1 MKTMVWG
8 LILGLGALEGVAQD
22 GKSPQ
27 EEALR
32 KIGADL
38 ARHVKAAD
46 ADGNG
51 TLNLAEYRAFAPA
64 IQKAG
69 EAALNEL
76 DPSIAQKKAA
86 KDLKKYD
93 TNADGALDDAEKKAM
108 AEATPKKEIK
118 EFDWDGDGKLDER
131 EKQAM
136 QWAAEGRQAGDFRK
150 IDADGNGQ
158 LTTEELT
165 AALPTITGIK
175 VKKAK
180 QP

>member
-8 LILGLGALEGVAQD
+8 MILGLGALDAAAQD

-27 EEALR
+27 EEAL
-32 KIGADL
+32 KKLGADL
-38 ARHVKAAD
+38 AKHVKAAD

-51 TLNLAEYRAFAPA
+51 TLNLAEFRNFAPA
-64 IQKAG
+64 ILKTG
-69 EAALNEL
+69 AATLNEI

-93 TNADGALDDAEKKAM
+93 VSADGKLDDGEKKAM
-108 AEATPKKEIK
+108 DEALRKKEIK
-118 EFDWDGDGKLDER
+118 DFDWDGDGKLDER

-136 QWAAEGRQAGDFRK
+136 GWAAEGRQNGVFRK
-150 IDADGNGQ
+150 IDADANGE
-158 LTTEELT
+158 LTVDELT
-165 AALPTITGIK
+165 AALSTLTGIK

-180 QP
+180 